1 MGYKLR
7 KWGINRKSNRT
18 ALMLITFG
26 IVINV
31 VLAYINYLRALKG
44 LPVDVIQYYK
54 NPFSYA
60 PLAPI
65 EVVASCLIFAGFSV
79 LNIKKNFS
87 KLARYTFLI
96 YLLHAGVWEIIS
108 TVLGDKLIGDQLVE
122 TLSIIVISIVVFL
135 ISLIGAILYRKFS
148 PLNNDASAKQ

>member
-1 MGYKLR
+1 
-7 KWGINRKSNRT
+7 
-18 ALMLITFG
+18 MLITFG

-31 VLAYINYLRALKG
+31 LLAYINYLRALKG

-96 YLLHAGVWEIIS
+96 YLLHAGILDAIS
-108 TVLGDKLIGDQLVE
+108 TILGDRLIGDQSVE
-122 TLSIIVISIVVFL
+122 TLSILVISIVVFL
-135 ISLIGAILYRKFS
+135 LSLISSMLYRKFS
-148 PLNNDASAKQ
+148 PFEKRTHKSIELYE